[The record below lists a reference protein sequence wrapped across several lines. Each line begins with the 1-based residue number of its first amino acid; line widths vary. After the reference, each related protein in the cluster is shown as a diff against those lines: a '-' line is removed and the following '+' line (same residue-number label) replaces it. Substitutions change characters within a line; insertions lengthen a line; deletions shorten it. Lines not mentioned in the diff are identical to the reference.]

1 MQTTRIYC
9 LPSCHPPR
17 KAKPENLTVYNTPE
31 EARSA
36 GYRPCKLCRPDD
48 FYRGRF
54 PEEALVESLVAG
66 MMASPAGFR
75 DAGALASAAGVST
88 SKLHELFR
96 DYYHTTPADL
106 LTRARVDA
114 ARESLLEGQRPI
126 SAIAYDAGFESI
138 SPFNENVRK
147 YTGMTPSHYRQIG
160 RSREWTIALP
170 ADYPIRR
177 MLAYLGRDRAS
188 LTERVDGEV
197 STAAVRLPDQRCGEG
212 VAVIRLSLR
221 PGEARCRL
229 LAPSSL
235 PPRAHA
241 YLHEHAVRTLGLV
254 ADPSRFEARVSAL
267 PEMAPLLEGQRGLRV
282 PLIADPFDALVWAIT
297 GQQIT
302 LGLAFL
308 LRRRL
313 IARTSA
319 EVGDGLYAP
328 PAAPAIARLEPDDLV
343 ALGFSRAKASYLI
356 GAARA
361 VVDGTLPLRDLS
373 RSPATR
379 IERTLRSIRGIG
391 PWSAQYVLMR
401 SYGFQDCVP
410 VGDVGLTASLQ
421 RFFALAARPGKD
433 ETLALMR
440 RFSPY
445 RSLATFHLWQRLG
458 VVA

>member
-1 MQTTRIYC
+1 M
-9 LPSCHPPR
+9 
-17 KAKPENLTVYNTPE
+17 
-31 EARSA
+31 
-36 GYRPCKLCRPDD
+36 
-48 FYRGRF
+48 
-54 PEEALVESLVAG
+54 
-66 MMASPAGFR
+66 
-75 DAGALASAAGVST
+75 
-88 SKLHELFR
+88 
-96 DYYHTTPADL
+96 
-106 LTRARVDA
+106 
-114 ARESLLEGQRPI
+114 
-126 SAIAYDAGFESI
+126 
-138 SPFNENVRK
+138 
-147 YTGMTPSHYRQIG
+147 
-160 RSREWTIALP
+160 
-170 ADYPIRR
+170 
-177 MLAYLGRDRAS
+177 
-188 LTERVDGEV
+188 
-197 STAAVRLPDQRCGEG
+197 
-212 VAVIRLSLR
+212 
-221 PGEARCRL
+221 
-229 LAPSSL
+229 
-235 PPRAHA
+235 
-241 YLHEHAVRTLGLV
+241 
-254 ADPSRFEARVSAL
+254 
-267 PEMAPLLEGQRGLRV
+267 
-282 PLIADPFDALVWAIT
+282 
-297 GQQIT
+297 
-302 LGLAFL
+302 GLAFL